1 MAQSSFD
8 QFGQQNANRDNI
20 ELQNMSSDSERI
32 QTTAKK
38 RHLKSFVLPTGAKR
52 PKQQAPARNNYEKR
66 FV

>member
-32 QTTAKK
+32 
-38 RHLKSFVLPTGAKR
+38 
-52 PKQQAPARNNYEKR
+52 
-66 FV
+66 